1 MQEQILEM
9 ITVYGIETIIIALAI
24 NILTGIVKLPIKAI
38 SRRMKDGTSL
48 TRWIVFLPVIL
59 AAGLTYGYARLKT
72 GNWVFGDSE
81 ITIWLTASSL
91 SLSIYAI
98 LEKMFPSKRKIL
110 EKYEVDEN
118 KKLIETIKTI
128 TNNTCIGSQSLSS
141 IDMISTDNESQDSL
155 EPIPQESETPIETM
169 PEREKIVLRG
179 GKK

>member
-9 ITVYGIETIIIALAI
+9 ISMYGFETLTIALAI

-38 SRRMKDGTSL
+38 ARKMKDGTTL

-110 EKYEVDEN
+110 EKHEVDEN
-118 KKLIETIKTI
+118 KKLIETIKVI
-128 TNNTCIGSQSLSS
+128 ANNSGIEPRIPSS
-141 IDMISTDNESQDSL
+141 IDSVELEETQASSEIITQESEMSM
-155 EPIPQESETPIETM
+155 EPIP
-169 PEREKIVLRG
+169 ERKTIILRG
-179 GKK
+179 RGK

>member
-9 ITVYGIETIIIALAI
+9 ISMYGIETLTIALAI

-38 SRRMKDGTSL
+38 ARKMKDGTTL

-59 AAGLTYGYARLKT
+59 AAGLTCGYARLKT

-110 EKYEVDEN
+110 EKHEVDEN
-118 KKLIETIKTI
+118 KKLIETIKVI
-128 TNNTCIGSQSLSS
+128 ANNTSIVSQSPST
-141 IDMISTDNESQDSL
+141 IDMLVLENE
-155 EPIPQESETPIETM
+155 PQESSETIHQESEITM
-169 PEREKIVLRG
+169 EAIPKKEKIILRG
-179 GKK
+179 RSK